1 MLNPKPVSDID
12 LYSDA
17 SLLNPYDN
25 YKVLRDLGPIV
36 FLNGLNMYV
45 AARYADVKAI
55 LATPE
60 VFISGEG
67 VTMNDAVNRA
77 LQGIGLCSDGDEHR
91 RIRRVESRPLNP
103 RALRELRDTIT
114 AEAEAV
120 VDRLSERGSFDAV
133 TDLAQYLPLSIVSNL
148 VGLPE
153 EGRERMLDWAAG
165 NFNSFG
171 PVNERTAKSMS
182 VFEEMV
188 NYAMSQCVPGKL
200 KPGSWAAMLHDA
212 ADAGEI
218 SEQEARLMALSYMAP
233 SLDTTIFAISSAIW
247 LFANNPD
254 QWTALRENPQLI
266 PNAINEG
273 LRLESPI
280 QGFSRYARVDHDFDG
295 SVLPAG
301 SRVIILFG
309 SANRDERRWDDPER
323 FDIRRDRAGDHV
335 AFGYGEHACVGNNL
349 ARMEMAALFTA
360 LARKVERFS
369 AISSERVVNSTL
381 RGFGKLEMSIN

>member
-17 SLLNPYDN
+17 SLLNPYEN

-45 AARYADVKAI
+45 AARYADVKEI

-67 VTMNDAVNRA
+67 VTMNDAVNQA

-120 VDRLSERGSFDAV
+120 VDRVAGRGSFDAV

-171 PVNERTAKSMS
+171 PVNERTTKSMS

-188 NYAMSQCVPGKL
+188 SYAMSQCVPGKL

-218 SEQEARLMALSYMAP
+218 NEQEARLMALSYMAP
-233 SLDTTIFAISSAIW
+233 SLDTTIFAISSAVW

-254 QWTALRENPQLI
+254 QWTALRENPSAI
-266 PNAINEG
+266 PNAINEV

-280 QGFSRYARVDHDFDG
+280 QGFSRYARVDHDFAG

-335 AFGYGEHACVGNNL
+335 AFGYGEHACIGNNL

-369 AISSERVVNSTL
+369 AISSTRAINSTL
-381 RGFGKLEMSIN
+381 RGFAKLEVSIN